1 MSKRKS
7 DYYQSV
13 DFCESVCSYVSFD
26 AENYRV
32 NCSCSV
38 KSSISS
44 TSSTF
49 SAISISSNSKFY
61 DVFTNSN
68 ILVVKC
74 AKLVFS
80 IDGLN
85 LNWGAYFALIII
97 AIQIGLTIS
106 YLIIQLK
113 PLERKIE
120 KFTIKNN
127 INNNFDNQ
135 SLKSRENNTNNNNKN
150 NNKSNSPKSNDK
162 LKIENKNDR
171 SNNNIQS
178 IEELIDN
185 NDDDNLPP
193 NPINRINEN
202 ILINNSFN
210 KNRTEESNKENNS
223 KIPRETIISNF
234 STNIQNLFFVNKGL
248 INEFTD
254 EELNVLKFEDA
265 IKYDK
270 RTFCQ
275 HYYSILRFSQ
285 LIIFTFFNFNDYNH
299 EIFKFSL
306 FFWCILMYT
315 TFNALFFVDK
325 TMNKIYEEHG
335 SLQFISS
342 LPKTIFS
349 TLCCAVINFLLK
361 FLTLSQNQMQKIK
374 DEKELIKQKEKTISF
389 EKCFKIKVIVFFITI
404 FLLLIF
410 FWYYLSAFCAVYKNT
425 QKHLFKDTA
434 MSFVMSMIYPFIICF
449 FASVF
454 RYFSLKRNSKCLYII
469 SRFIQMF

>member
-1 MSKRKS
+1 MPSNNEKS
-7 DYYQSV
+7 
-13 DFCESVCSYVSFD
+13 
-26 AENYRV
+26 N
-32 NCSCSV
+32 
-38 KSSISS
+38 
-44 TSSTF
+44 
-49 SAISISSNSKFY
+49 
-61 DVFTNSN
+61 
-68 ILVVKC
+68 
-74 AKLVFS
+74 
-80 IDGLN
+80 
-85 LNWGAYFALIII
+85 
-97 AIQIGLTIS
+97 
-106 YLIIQLK
+106 
-113 PLERKIE
+113 
-120 KFTIKNN
+120 
-127 INNNFDNQ
+127 NNNFMNMDDFLSGNNNNNLSDKNNQ
-135 SLKSRENNTNNNNKN
+135 NNFPDFNTNNNNKN

-202 ILINNSFN
+202 ILINNFFN

-254 EELNVLKFEDA
+254 EELNVLKFEEA

-270 RTFCQ
+270 RTFWKY
-275 HYYSILRFSQ
+275 YYSILRFSQ
-285 LIIFTFFNFNDYNH
+285 LIIFTFFNYNDYNH

-374 DEKELIKQKEKTISF
+374 DEKELIKQKEKAESF
-389 EKCFKIKVIVFFITI
+389 ERCFKIKVTIFFIII
-404 FLLLIF
+404 FILLII

-434 MSFVMSMIYPFIICF
+434 ISFCLSMIYPFFICLA
-449 FASVF
+449 ASIF
-454 RYFSLKRNSKCLYII
+454 RFWSFNKKSKCLYMVSKII
-469 SRFIQMF
+469 QIF